1 MRPPTATR
9 AGTKGSSTARQG
21 CSFLSFSSWRLRR
34 PVGALDPCGPP
45 SLILFYPHTHTQ
57 THIHTGKR
65 GAHFLAV
72 FGLGHGAGHPPAR
85 HQVGGGASPKPSSP
99 GPVVPMFTTLW
110 VSPRVG
116 PRQRQVRD
124 GAGLLNNPA
133 QYVSGRFAG
142 PQVTR
147 HTIPHALHGVEPLT
161 AASAIPVPPT
171 GGTAPKTGRQ
181 GATSFTYPQEGGM
194 AVGNALFG
202 GPATLGEGT
211 ALDPRIRHSNV
222 PGACA
227 GL

>member
-1 MRPPTATR
+1 MPAPGPAQHSDFCHRATTLYTAGHPFRSDLDCPP
-9 AGTKGSSTARQG
+9 G
-21 CSFLSFSSWRLRR
+21 LSMWHES
-34 PVGALDPCGPP
+34 
-45 SLILFYPHTHTQ
+45 
-57 THIHTGKR
+57 HIHVPVLWQCSGKR

-72 FGLGHGAGHPPAR
+72 FGLEHGAGHPPAR
-85 HQVGGGASPKPSSP
+85 HQVGGGASPRPSSH

-124 GAGLLNNPA
+124 SDGLLNSSA

-147 HTIPHALHGVEPLT
+147 HTILHAFQGVKPLT

-171 GGTAPKTGRQ
+171 GGTPPQTGKQ

-194 AVGNALFG
+194 ATGKCPFWRTCYVG
-202 GPATLGEGT
+202 
-211 ALDPRIRHSNV
+211 
-222 PGACA
+222 
-227 GL
+227 